1 MQAASAG
8 VSLEEP
14 KSYRAILWG
23 GLIAGT
29 MDITAACIHSAVRG
43 GRGPIGVC
51 QSVAS
56 GLLGKDAF
64 NGGLK
69 TAAVG
74 LVCHFFIAYV
84 ATTVFYVASRQLK
97 FLTQQAIVCGVL
109 YGIAVYCFMYFVVIP
124 LSAAPFSHSIV
135 YTATFL
141 ATGLGI
147 HIFCIGLPIA
157 LTVRRYSK

>member
-1 MQAASAG
+1 MRTASAG
-8 VSLEEP
+8 FSRQEP

-29 MDITAACIHSAVRG
+29 MDITAACVHSALQGR
-43 GRGPIGVC
+43 RGPIGVL

-69 TAAVG
+69 AAALG
-74 LVCHFFIAYV
+74 LACHFFIAYV
-84 ATTVFYVASRQLK
+84 ATTVYYAASRQFR
-97 FLTQQAIVCGVL
+97 FLTQQAIVCGPL
-109 YGIAVYCFMYFVVIP
+109 YGIAVYFFMYFIVIP
-124 LSAAPFSHSIV
+124 LSAAPFKIT
-135 YTATFL
+135 YTLTFL
-141 ATGLGI
+141 ATGLTI